1 MRIFLIFLLV
11 CSLLIGSASAMGLNP
26 SDRFYYL
33 DVNTQ
38 ELGQL
43 VILIPITYGSGC
55 LALDDSGV
63 PVNVTT
69 QQITGYVYTDSSFTS
84 YRYQIRW
91 SPLGSVSSG
100 SNVYSIYASYRYT
113 NGSYSYYTDLT
124 ITSVNSTNLDLDSGP
139 VVESSVWY
147 VLIVLILAALLLFS
161 VLRRRR

>member
-1 MRIFLIFLLV
+1 MKTVLLFLLV
-11 CSLLIGSASAMGLNP
+11 CSLLIGSVSALGLNP

-33 DVNTQ
+33 DVETD

-43 VILIPITYGSGC
+43 VILIPISYGSGC
-55 LALDDSGV
+55 LALDNNGV
-63 PVNVTT
+63 PVNVTS
-69 QQITGYVYTDSSFTS
+69 QQIMGYVYTDSSFTS

-100 SNVYSIYASYRYT
+100 SNVYSIYASYRNS

-139 VVESSVWY
+139 VVDSSVWS